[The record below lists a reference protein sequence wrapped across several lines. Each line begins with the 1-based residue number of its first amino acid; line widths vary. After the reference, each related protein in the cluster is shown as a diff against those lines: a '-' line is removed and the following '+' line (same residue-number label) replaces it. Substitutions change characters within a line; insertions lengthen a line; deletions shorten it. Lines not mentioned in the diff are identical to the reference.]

1 MIAIVPTDDLAFV
14 RDVFTHPKVW
24 PYICD
29 DFTADP
35 VNFQPPA
42 HHAYLVPTKDGV
54 PMGCFSLNECNG
66 VTVELHTAILPEF
79 RGQGTADA
87 FVSLF
92 DFIRIHI
99 PGVRRLRTWVP
110 DCNKAALAAA
120 PKVGLTHC
128 GTEAASFL
136 RHGELHDLHLYGVSF
151 PCP

>member
-1 MIAIVPTDDLAFV
+1 MITVSPATDFEFV
-14 RDVFTHPKVW
+14 RWVFTHPKVW
-24 PYICD
+24 PFICD
-29 DFTADP
+29 DATADP
-35 VNFQPPA
+35 LAFALPEGN
-42 HHAYLVPTKDGV
+42 AYLIPSHDGV
-54 PMGCFSLNECNG
+54 PMGCFSLTECNG
-66 VTVELHTAILPEF
+66 VTVDLHTAILPEF

-87 FVSLF
+87 FVALF
-92 DFIRIHI
+92 DFIRTQL

-110 DCNKAALAAA
+110 ACNKAALAAA